1 MVDFEGQWSVYS
13 CEPEGCR
20 KERFH
25 CERMHAK
32 FHMLQDPWQRQQFER
47 SLGHTHLLILESL
60 LEKQKAMKI
69 PPGDIDAGRSHFRD
83 LVCHEDTHTG
93 RHHNLPTQSPAPDL
107 GPSPPRYPGILPAD
121 GSHCRRQGWQP
132 IRSSWSYLSPH
143 PQVSLTTTG
152 AHITYKGNPPRAHS
166 SSDKGEC
173 CVCVCVSVSV
183 CILAV
188 MLNSLQPHG
197 L

>member
-1 MVDFEGQWSVYS
+1 MVEAVEMQYSQNPHSQEVTQKEKDNHPRVSFLKEVRGPNPTFGSLTQGSYTEMSPQMVYFEGQWSVYRG
-13 CEPEGCR
+13 EPEGCR

-32 FHMLQDPWQRQQFER
+32 FHMLLDPWQRQKFER

-107 GPSPPRYPGILPAD
+107 GPSPLKLPRD
-121 GSHCRRQGWQP
+121 
-132 IRSSWSYLSPH
+132 
-143 PQVSLTTTG
+143 LTS
-152 AHITYKGNPPRAHS
+152 RW
-166 SSDKGEC
+166 
-173 CVCVCVSVSV
+173 
-183 CILAV
+183 
-188 MLNSLQPHG
+188 
-197 L
+197 